1 MKSYFKII
9 LGVAICVSLFSFTPI
24 KDKYFEI
31 SKNIEIFSNLYKELN
46 TYYVDEVD
54 PAQLM
59 RTGIDAMVASLD
71 PFTNYISESQIEQYR
86 YLNQGKYDGVGARI
100 RKIGDYVTII
110 EPYEGSAAHAAGLKA
125 GDQII
130 SINGQ
135 SAEGKTNDDVIRIMR
150 GVSGT
155 DIDLVIKRP
164 GEASNKSI
172 QLVRGEV
179 TVPNVPYSGMVRDGV
194 GYVVLSTFTAN
205 AGNNIRKAV
214 RKMQEENPDM
224 KGVVLDLRGNGG
236 GLLSEAV
243 SLCNVF
249 VEKNIEVVSTRSKRK
264 EWDKSYKTP
273 AAPLAADLPLVVLI
287 NKSSASAS
295 EIVSGVM
302 QDLDRGVVMGQ
313 RSYGKGL
320 VQNTKELGYN
330 SRLKITIAKYY
341 IPSGRCIQSVEY
353 ENGEPVDI
361 PDNERTSFKTLNGRT
376 VLDGGGVSPDVVLE
390 LPHSSALL
398 TALQEQGTIFNYVTQ
413 YMLKNGAIT
422 DIASFEFEDFDDFR
436 SYCEKEQFS
445 FESKTEKEL
454 KALLETMEEDKF
466 GNVSSQKLTELSK
479 ELEAEKTAMFDTN
492 KEDII
497 NMIELDI
504 ASRIGFQNGKIARK
518 LLNDSELSSA
528 IELLND
534 TARYQKILNP

>member
-9 LGVAICVSLFSFTPI
+9 LGGALIVSLFAFTPL

-46 TYYVDEVD
+46 TYYVDVVD

-59 RTGIDAMVASLD
+59 RTGIDAMLGSLD
-71 PFTNYISESQIEQYR
+71 PFTNYISESQIEHYR
-86 YLNQGKYDGVGARI
+86 FLNQGKYDGVGARI
-100 RKIGDYVTII
+100 RTIGKYVTII
-110 EPYEGSAAHAAGLKA
+110 EPYEGSAAHLAGLKA

-135 SAEGKTNDDVIRIMR
+135 SAEGKTNDDVILIMR

-155 DIDLVIKRP
+155 DIDLEIKRP

-172 QLVRGEV
+172 KLVRGEV
-179 TVPNVPYSGMVRDGV
+179 TVPNVPYSGMVKNDV
-194 GYVVLSTFTAN
+194 GYVVLNTFTAN

-214 RKMQEENPDM
+214 RKMQEENSNL

-249 VEKNIEVVSTRSKRK
+249 VEKGIEVVSTRSKRK

-273 AAPLAADLPLVVLI
+273 AAPLAAELPLVVLI
-287 NKSSASAS
+287 NKRSASAS

-341 IPSGRCIQSVEY
+341 IPSGRCIQSVKY

-390 LPHSSALL
+390 IPHSSALL
-398 TALQEQGTIFNYVTQ
+398 SALEEEGTVFNYVTQ
-413 YMLKNGAIT
+413 YLLKNPEIT
-422 DIASFEFEDFDDFR
+422 DAGTFEFDDFQSFR
-436 SYCEKEQFS
+436 TYCDSENFN
-445 FESKTEKEL
+445 FESKSEKEL
-454 KALLETMEEDKF
+454 KSLMETLSKDKF
-466 GNVSSQKLTELSK
+466 GNASSQKLKELSAQ
-479 ELEAEKTAMFDTN
+479 LEQEKMAMFDTD
-492 KEDII
+492 KGDII

-504 ASRIGFQNGKIARK
+504 AARLGFQNGKIARK
-518 LLNDSELSSA
+518 LLNDNELSSA
-528 IELLND
+528 IALLNNP
-534 TARYQKILNP
+534 AEYKKILNQ